1 MKYFLLIFAV
11 LVAIGSVKA
20 ISVGTKNGRSGLTIT
35 WIGIV
40 LIVTDAVLT
49 TCYLMGFTVP
59 LLVVFGLVGS
69 FAIAMGISTE
79 DFEAKEE
86 KNDRIKD
93 EKKDYLRNV
102 KTSHFYGI
110 IGLFFYTL
118 TAILW
123 YQNAWFQSLATAS
136 FSIICIILIC
146 EFIHPSKKNIL
157 NISSITSILLGLLAT
172 FLINKYH
179 LEVARIIIEGI
190 LGALIVYGL
199 RVLAEYFYKKLT
211 WIIKQIKPPQMEL
224 LSLLS

>member
-1 MKYFLLIFAV
+1 
-11 LVAIGSVKA
+11 
-20 ISVGTKNGRSGLTIT
+20 
-35 WIGIV
+35 
-40 LIVTDAVLT
+40 
-49 TCYLMGFTVP
+49 MGFTVP

-93 EKKDYLRNV
+93 EKKDFLRNV

-110 IGLFFYTL
+110 IGLFFYAL

-123 YQNAWFQSLATAS
+123 YQNAWFQSLATAA

-172 FLINKYH
+172 FLINKYR

-224 LSLLS
+224 LSLSKLTPFYK